1 MVVDLFIN
9 LSKVIDKLLN
19 SVATITYLELLLT
32 SEPLQHDWLVFM
44 EDPLISYK
52 FKVGLSGYQ
61 LPSWSA
67 ASCFKDLGRTMCCW
81 LYICSHNFGLAQ
93 V

>member
-1 MVVDLFIN
+1 MVVHLFIN

-32 SEPLQHDWLVFM
+32 SEPLQHDWLEFM
-44 EDPLISYK
+44 EDSLISYK
-52 FKVGLSGYQ
+52 FKVGLFGYQ

-67 ASCFKDLGRTMCCW
+67 SSCFKDLGRTKCGG
-81 LYICSHNFGLAQ
+81 LHICPHDFGLVQ